1 MCVIV
6 DANTLSSVFKD
17 DALKKHQFEP
27 VLKWV
32 LEGKGKFIIGGTKY
46 LNELRK
52 VRAASSFLSTLRM
65 RTRDK
70 VVVLDREKVDGYQSL
85 LEKVVNNPDFDDPH
99 LPAMVIVSH
108 CMVICSLDAR
118 SIDFVTRPSLYPRGV
133 KVPRYYT
140 SIHNIDLLCDKYI
153 DKRYKPLSKLSQ
165 TQSEELTSL
174 IASNSKRGAKI

>member
-17 DALKKHQFEP
+17 DAMKKQQFEP

-52 VRAASSFLSTLRM
+52 VKVASEFLSMLKM
-65 RTRDK
+65 RTKDK
-70 VVVLDREKVDGYQSL
+70 VVMLDKEKVDKYQRIVE
-85 LEKVVNNPDFDDPH
+85 EKVNDPKFDDPH
-99 LPAMVIVSH
+99 LPAMVITSN

-118 SIDFVTRPSLYPRGV
+118 SIEYVTRHDLYPKGV
-133 KVPRYYT
+133 DVPRYYT
-140 SIHNIDLLCDKYI
+140 GVHNIDLLCDKYI
-153 DKRYKPLSKLSQ
+153 HRRYKPLSKMKY
-165 TQSEELTSL
+165 SESENFKDM
-174 IASNSKRGAKI
+174 IRGQFIRK